1 VEIWF
6 RRAQQKILYQ
16 GVYKGGCSGV
26 CERKDH
32 LDSVMA
38 IGRTYFL
45 QRRIGGIIR
54 LAEQWIGG
62 IELNGIA
69 KLKGFGAH
77 EKAVKKSL
85 PEQMV

>member
-1 VEIWF
+1 
-6 RRAQQKILYQ
+6 
-16 GVYKGGCSGV
+16 
-26 CERKDH
+26 
-32 LDSVMA
+32 MA
-38 IGRTYFL
+38 IARTYFV

-54 LAEQWIGG
+54 LAEQWVGG

-77 EKAVKKSL
+77 EKTAKKSS

>member
-1 VEIWF
+1 
-6 RRAQQKILYQ
+6 
-16 GVYKGGCSGV
+16 
-26 CERKDH
+26 
-32 LDSVMA
+32 MA
-38 IGRTYFL
+38 IARTYFV

-54 LAEQWIGG
+54 LAEQWVGG

-77 EKAVKKSL
+77 EKTAKKIS